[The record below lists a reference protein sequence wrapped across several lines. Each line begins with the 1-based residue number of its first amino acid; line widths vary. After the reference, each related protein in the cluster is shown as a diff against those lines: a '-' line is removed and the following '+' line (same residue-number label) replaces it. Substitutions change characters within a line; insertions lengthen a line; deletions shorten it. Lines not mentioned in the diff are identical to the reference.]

1 MVMSRARRSM
11 NTVFEES
18 GENALDSTG
27 GSGNIL
33 DRENENPAARSNKRY
48 RLFRELLETEENY
61 VEVLKTI
68 INNFQIP
75 LEDARLADIESRVQ
89 RKIFGRFE
97 PLFRIHSYILSSL
110 QQLDKQWTHKTLVGQ
125 IYATRKQD
133 LLDNYV
139 PYINNYEQIKE
150 TVDELKKVYPLF
162 NEFIQRCEMNGDGKR
177 YKLSDL
183 LIRPVQRLPS
193 VMLLHS
199 ELIKATEKKS
209 HNNPDIP
216 WLRAAHETIQYVLSM
231 SNEKRTESEQ
241 YDKTMHWINQIERF
255 PPVLVSQRRLFQEK
269 ADFHILKANGMFT
282 RHKGC
287 DVTFFLFNDCVT
299 VAKNRDYC
307 AEPQYGTPERRNSTL
322 SLSLSHGPNL
332 TLPRYP
338 SMTGTLQRS
347 NSILN
352 FVKPS
357 TRKPFNHLELLRFP
371 DFRSLMYLEEEGIF
385 FVKIRDVQAEEYN
398 AFQIAGDT
406 TIDRACDFFRKLCE
420 FVNETCRHELK
431 LEEVNNL
438 IESNG
443 IGEEDQ
449 MFVHKAKVAASKIK
463 DGSIRRQSKIFEM
476 FIAPI
481 LR

>member
-1 MVMSRARRSM
+1 MSDCEGSPARL
-11 NTVFEES
+11 T
-18 GENALDSTG
+18 
-27 GSGNIL
+27 
-33 DRENENPAARSNKRY
+33 KRY
-48 RLFRELLETEENY
+48 RVFRELLETEENY
-61 VEVLKTI
+61 VEILKTV
-68 INNFQIP
+68 INSFQIP
-75 LEDARLADIESRVQ
+75 LEDAQLTDIESRIQ
-89 RKIFGRFE
+89 RRVFGRFE
-97 PLFRIHSYILSSL
+97 PLLRIHSYILSSL
-110 QQLDKQWTHKTLVGQ
+110 QQLDKQWTNNSLVGQ
-125 IYATRKQD
+125 IYASQKQD
-133 LLDNYV
+133 LLNIYV
-139 PYINNYEQIKE
+139 SYINDYQQITEKI
-150 TVDELKKVYPLF
+150 
-162 NEFIQRCEMNGDGKR
+162 NEMTIADSEFDKFIQNCEVNGDGKR

-307 AEPQYGTPERRNSTL
+307 AEPQYSTPERRNSTL
-322 SLSLSHGPNL
+322 SLNLSHGPNL
-332 TLPRYP
+332 SLPRYP
-338 SMTGTLQRS
+338 SMTGTLQRN

-352 FVKPS
+352 FVKPG

-371 DFRSLMYLEEEGIF
+371 DFRSLMFLEEEGIF

-406 TIDRACDFFRKLCE
+406 TTDNASNFFTKLCG
-420 FVNETCRHELK
+420 FINKTSSRDLK
-431 LEEVNNL
+431 LEEVTNKL
-438 IESNG
+438 QSES
-443 IGEEDQ
+443 ISHEDRI
-449 MFVHKAKVAASKIK
+449 FIWKARHVSAKVK
-463 DGSIRRQSKIFEM
+463 DGALCPPSSIRRAVSSS
-476 FIAPI
+476 
-481 LR
+481 LRRLHSNHTY